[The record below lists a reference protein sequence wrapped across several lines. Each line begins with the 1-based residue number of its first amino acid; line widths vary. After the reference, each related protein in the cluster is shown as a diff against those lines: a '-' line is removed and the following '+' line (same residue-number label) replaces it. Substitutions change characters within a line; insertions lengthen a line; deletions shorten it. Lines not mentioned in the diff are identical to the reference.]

1 MSNKTEMALASFRKP
16 YSCAQTV
23 YAAFASMLEPSK
35 MEFMQQNSGG
45 RAPENMCG
53 ALFAAMSLNPQKA
66 EEIKQ
71 AFIQMNGDFRCGELK
86 RTLKVSCE
94 ECVRT
99 ACQILEN
106 SQK

>member
-1 MSNKTEMALASFRKP
+1 MDKKEQALATFRKP
-16 YSCAQTV
+16 YSCAQTIW
-23 YAAFASMLEPSK
+23 AAFADTDEATLAYMKEK
-35 MEFMQQNSGG
+35 SGG
-45 RAPENMCG
+45 RAPDNMCG

-71 AFIQMNGDFRCGELK
+71 AFIQKNGDFRCGELK
-86 RTLKVSCE
+86 QVLRVPCQ
-94 ECVRT
+94 ECVKT